1 MPIEQRVISGPK
13 IGAKIGG
20 NSSSAAP
27 APAPEPEPKK
37 RRAPSRKL
45 LIVGAVVV
53 VLAAAAAAWFLF
65 FQGDGAPPEEPAPE
79 AGEVVQVEPIS
90 LNLADG
96 HYLRLGIALQ
106 LTKDAEESPDPARA
120 LDLAIELF
128 SGRSVA
134 EISDPASRAALKD
147 QLAHEL
153 VEAYEGEVMDVYLT
167 NYVTQ

>member
-20 NSSSAAP
+20 SSSSTTP

-37 RRAPSRKL
+37 RRLPSRKL
-45 LIVGAVVV
+45 LLVLGVVL
-53 VLAAAAAAWFLF
+53 VLAAAGAAWFLF
-65 FQGDGAPPEEPAPE
+65 FRGDGEPAPEPAPE
-79 AGEVVQVEPIS
+79 AGSVVQVDPVS

-96 HYLRLGIALQ
+96 HYLRLGLALQ
-106 LTKDAEESPDPARA
+106 LTKDAEETPDTAKA
-120 LDLAIELF
+120 LDLAITLF
-128 SGRSVA
+128 SGRTMA
-134 EISDPASRAALKD
+134 EISDPASREALKD
-147 QLAHEL
+147 QLAHQL

>member
-20 NSSSAAP
+20 NASAAP

-37 RRAPSRKL
+37 RRAPSKQL
-45 LIVGAVVV
+45 LIIGAVVV

-65 FQGDGAPPEEPAPE
+65 FQGDGAPVEEPAPE

-96 HYLRLGIALQ
+96 HYLRLGLALQ
-106 LTKDAEESPDPARA
+106 LTADAHESPDPARA

-128 SGRSVA
+128 SGRTVA
-134 EISDPASRAALKD
+134 EISDPTSRAALKD
-147 QLAHEL
+147 QLAHQL

>member
-13 IGAKIGG
+13 IGAKIGA
-20 NSSSAAP
+20 NSSATP
-27 APAPEPEPKK
+27 PPAPEPEPKK
-37 RRAPSRKL
+37 RRMPSKKL
-45 LIVGAVVV
+45 LLIGAVVV
-53 VLAAAAAAWFLF
+53 VLAAAAGAWFLF
-65 FQGDGAPPEEPAPE
+65 FQGDGAPVEEPAPE
-79 AGEVVQVEPIS
+79 AGSVLQVDPIS

-106 LTKDAEESPDPARA
+106 LTKDTAEAPDTSRA

-134 EISDPASRAALKD
+134 EISDPTSRAALKD
-147 QLAHEL
+147 QLAHQL